1 MEGMNKQILVAIK
14 KNDVEMLS
22 QIAVMRGC
30 DVNYVS
36 SRKLTPLLYACKQS
50 CVSTLLIEKLVACG
64 ADIEYKDKEE
74 KTPFFY
80 ACAKGTRELIRTL
93 IRIGCNKNKPN
104 IHGDRPIHE
113 AVIHGNTE
121 AVLELLDHG
130 IGINE
135 GNRITG
141 HTPLHLAVLHEQ
153 TNVVDLLLQ
162 KGAPPD
168 KVTSEGESALHY
180 AVQISSPRIIK
191 LLVESGAEI
200 DKFNNCG
207 ETPFI
212 IAVQE
217 ERVNHAR
224 TLVNCDC
231 EMEKHRYSSALSIAC
246 SRGSYKMIKYLLSEG
261 YCLHKDRS
269 FMACSFLML
278 EEKQPELMDYVRY
291 RCSNPLTLKET
302 ARIYLRRLFKDELK
316 HSVPNTGLPTQLQQ
330 WVVSDIIY

>member
-1 MEGMNKQILVAIK
+1 MEGMNKQIILAIK
-14 KNDVEMLS
+14 KNDVEKLL
-22 QIAVMRGC
+22 QIAVMPGC

-36 SRKLTPLLYACKQS
+36 TRKLTPLLYACKQGG
-50 CVSTLLIEKLVACG
+50 VSTLLIEKLVACG

-74 KTPFFY
+74 KTPFFH
-80 ACAKGTRELIRTL
+80 ACAKGNRELIRTL

-121 AVLELLDHG
+121 AVLELLDQG
-130 IGINE
+130 IDINE

-153 TNVVDLLLQ
+153 TDMVELLLQ

-168 KVTSEGESALHY
+168 KATSEGESALHY

-191 LLVESGAEI
+191 LLVENGAEI

-217 ERVNHAR
+217 ERIKHAR
-224 TLVNCDC
+224 TLVNGDC
-231 EMEKHRYSSALSIAC
+231 EMEKHRYSSALCTAC
-246 SRGSYKMIKYLLSEG
+246 SRGSYKMIKFLLSEG
-261 YCLHKDRS
+261 YPIHKDRS
-269 FMACSFLML
+269 FIASSFLVL
-278 EEKQPELMDYVRY
+278 EEKQPELMDYLRH
-291 RCSNPLTLKET
+291 RCVNPLTLKEMT
-302 ARIYLRRLFKDELK
+302 RIYLRRWFKGDLK
-316 HSVPNTGLPTQLQQ
+316 NSISYTGLPTQLQQ

>member
-14 KNDVEMLS
+14 KNDVNSLI
-22 QIAVMRGC
+22 QIAVMPGC

-36 SRKLTPLLYACKQS
+36 SRKFTPLLYACKQVG
-50 CVSTLLIEKLVACG
+50 VSPILIEKLVACG
-64 ADIEYKDKEE
+64 ADIEYKDKED

-80 ACAKGTRELIRTL
+80 ACARGNRELIRTL
-93 IRIGCNKNKPN
+93 IRIGCSKNKPN

-113 AVIHGNTE
+113 AVIHGNTD

-130 IGINE
+130 ISINE

-153 TNVVDLLLQ
+153 TDVVDLLLQ
-162 KGAPPD
+162 NGAPPD

-191 LLVESGAEI
+191 LLVENGAEI
-200 DKFNNCG
+200 DKYNNCG

-217 ERVNHAR
+217 ERVKHCR
-224 TLVNCDC
+224 TLVNYNC
-231 EMEKHRYSSALSIAC
+231 EMEKHRYSSAMSIAC

-261 YCLHKDRS
+261 YCLQKDRS
-269 FMACSFLML
+269 FMTCSFLVL
-278 EEKQPELMDYVRY
+278 EEKQPELMDYIRY
-291 RCSNPLTLKET
+291 RCNNPLTLKEMT
-302 ARIYLRRLFKDELK
+302 RVYLRKWFKDDLK
-316 HSVPNTGLPTQLQQ
+316 SSIPKTGLPTQLLQ